1 MAALDLKHQT
11 IAVLPG
17 TSNMGS
23 HLFFQLTKKY
33 LSIVMGSQDPAKAQQ
48 LADQISKEMALNSVR
63 GVSNAEA
70 AIASDII
77 IWCPAVT
84 YKSLLPVFF
93 LILRFKCN
101 CTNFRSGNLNNLVV

>member
-1 MAALDLKHQT
+1 MAAMDLKHQT

-17 TSNMGS
+17 TSNMES
-23 HLFFQLTKKY
+23 HLSFQLAKKD

-48 LADQISKEMALNSVR
+48 LADQISKETASNSMK

-70 AIASDII
+70 AIASNII

-84 YKSLLPVFF
+84 YKSLPP
-93 LILRFKCN
+93 
-101 CTNFRSGNLNNLVV
+101 NLLLDS

>member
-1 MAALDLKHQT
+1 MAALDLKHHT

-23 HLFFQLTKKY
+23 HLSFQLAKKD
-33 LSIVMGSQDPAKAQQ
+33 LSWDLRTQPK
-48 LADQISKEMALNSVR
+48 SVK

-70 AIASDII
+70 AITSDII

-84 YKSLLPVFF
+84 YKSLPP
-93 LILRFKCN
+93 
-101 CTNFRSGNLNNLVV
+101 NLLLDSSVQVQFHKFQIREFE